1 MENKKIGFHIIDK
14 TKYATYKKLL
24 KWYKEKDFISK
35 RNESE
40 EVIELEILKQL
51 KGDNELV
58 DKILKEPL
66 LYLKILETA
75 DTTTKGYNNLI
86 NRMQKTIQDKID
98 SLN

>member
-1 MENKKIGFHIIDK
+1 MENKEIEIHIIDK
-14 TKYATYKKLL
+14 TKYTTYRKLL
-24 KWYKEKDFISK
+24 KWYKEKDFSSK
-35 RNESE
+35 RNELE

-58 DKILKEPL
+58 DKILREPL

-86 NRMQKTIQDKID
+86 SRMQKTIQDKID